1 MTEGYRQEVLNVVLA
16 QLLHER
22 GIVAAPENIIK
33 KIGKTRKLP
42 DVIVDY
48 LGLRTMI
55 EGEVADQPKAKE
67 KALNAALKRVKD
79 GIAHIGVA
87 VVYPATLRHTEFDN
101 LSRAMANSE
110 LQIAISSEAN
120 EPIYA
125 SYKVADIEGILRHTL
140 NQLIQEDIVA
150 DAVTK
155 IDAAIERFATALMT
169 QKGSL
174 YRVLQALDIQEISE
188 EKKPSLCRISGLIL
202 TNAMIFQEVLSM
214 QGGPVQNV
222 RKMRENAM
230 DNLHLHWKFIIEKI
244 NYYPIFHIA
253 VEIIENIASNYDVDQ
268 AIQILITTATELV
281 QNRAALHR
289 DLMGRIYHRL
299 LADAKYLGT
308 YYTTIPA
315 AALLLKLAI
324 QPNGIHWHDLKK
336 IQNFKVADLSC
347 GTGTLLMASADAI
360 VDNYVSSSV
369 NNGRKINFT
378 QLHKVLYED
387 SLYGYDVL
395 PSAIHLTASTLA
407 LRAPEIAF
415 KKMNLYSLPL
425 GGQFLRLGS
434 IEFINGSTLQ
444 AQDLFGA
451 APTTQQ
457 MTGTGVEEV
466 SVAKMPSLDL
476 CVMNPPFTR
485 SVGGNLLFGSSPE
498 KERAQ
503 MQKRLQQI
511 VKQQHVKANSTA
523 GLGAIFVATGDRH
536 LKEDGRIALVLPK
549 ALLSGVSWGKT
560 RELINEKYQLEYIIA
575 SHDAERWNFSESTDL
590 SEVLLI
596 ARKNNGD
603 KTKNHKNKVT
613 AVNLWRNPTTAFDAL
628 AVAHVLLR
636 DTPPD
641 LLSGQGALQIMMDK
655 RKMGEAVALDQ
666 DVVKQNWLFPCAFA
680 QSDLTRVAH
689 YLQSGTVWLP
699 GHGKVGT
706 IPLAPLNQ
714 FGVLGPDR
722 RDIHDGFDV
731 TDNVTPFPTFWGRD
745 AKSMKKLALESNMY
759 LSPLSQAK
767 AKRNLRKVEDLWPLA
782 GNVLIAEKLRMDT
795 QQLLAVRI
803 DKRVLSN
810 VWWSFALNETTD
822 KTAFEKTL
830 VLWFNSSFG
839 ILMLLLNREETE
851 GTWLGFKKPTL
862 ATQPVLDLSKLTPEQ
877 LQTLSATY
885 DRVADKELLSFPQMN
900 KDDVR
905 AEIDKAIQDAFG
917 LPDISI
923 LRTLLA
929 REPVVCMRRL

>member
-155 IDAAIERFATALMT
+155 IDAAIERFAMDMMI
-169 QKGSL
+169 QKS
-174 YRVLQALDIQEISE
+174 YAYQMIEAMDIHEISE
-188 EKKPSLCRISGLIL
+188 ERAPSLCRIAGLIL
-202 TNAMIFQEVLSM
+202 TNAMIFQEVLST
-214 QGGPVQNV
+214 QEGKV
-222 RKMRENAM
+222 RSTQKIE
-230 DNLHLHWKFIIEKI
+230 DPIKNLASHWKFIIEKI

-253 VEIIENIASNYDVDQ
+253 AEIMDNVPKNFFLDK
-268 AIQILITTATELV
+268 AIHVLRDTAVELV

-324 QPNGIHWHDLKK
+324 QPNGIAWHDLKQ
-336 IQNFKVADLSC
+336 IQDFKVADLSC

-369 NNGRKINFT
+369 NHGRKINFT
-378 QLHKVLYED
+378 KLHKVLYENM
-387 SLYGYDVL
+387 LYGYDVL

-425 GGQFLRLGS
+425 GGEFLRLGS
-434 IEFINGSTLQ
+434 IEFISGNTLQ
-444 AQDLFGA
+444 AKDLFGA

-466 SVAKMPSLDL
+466 NVAEMPSLDL

-511 VKQQHVKANSTA
+511 VKQQQVKANSTA
-523 GLGAIFVATGDRH
+523 GLGAIFVATGDRYI
-536 LKEDGRIALVLPK
+536 KEDGRIALILPK
-549 ALLSGVSWGKT
+549 ALLSGVAWGKT

-628 AVAHVLLR
+628 AIVHVLLR

-641 LLSGQGALQIMMDK
+641 LLADPGALDMMMDK
-655 RKMGEAVALDQ
+655 RKMGEAVVLDQ
-666 DVVKQNWLFPCAFA
+666 ETVKQNWLFPCAFA
-680 QSDLTRVAH
+680 QSYLTRVAYH
-689 YLQSGTVWLP
+689 LQNGDVWLP
-699 GHGKVGT
+699 GHAKVGSL
-706 IPLAPLNQ
+706 PLIALDKL
-714 FGVLGPDR
+714 GSLGPDV
-722 RDIHDGFDV
+722 RDIHDAF
-731 TDNVTPFPTFWGRD
+731 TFSEHLTPFLAFWGH
-745 AKSMKKLALESNMY
+745 SSQSVTSIEQMPNGYLA
-759 LSPLSQAK
+759 PLPAPK
-767 AKRNLRKVEDLWPLA
+767 ANRPLRKIESLWPLS
-782 GNVLIAEKLRMDT
+782 GRI
-795 QQLLAVRI
+795 LLAERLRLNTQRLFAI
-803 DKRVLSN
+803 KLPYIVLSN
-810 VWWSFALNETTD
+810 SWWEVSMQDDITDDMEKALVIWLNS
-822 KTAFEKTL
+822 TL
-830 VLWFNSSFG
+830 HL
-839 ILMLLLNREETE
+839 ILLLIHREETE
-851 GTWLGFKKPTL
+851 GAWVKFKKPTL
-862 ATQPVLDLSKLTPEQ
+862 KALPVMNPREMTEQ
-877 LQTLSATY
+877 QIQILVKTY
-885 DRVADKELLSFPQMN
+885 ERIANKALLPFPKMDT
-900 KDDVR
+900 DDVR

-929 REPVVCMRRL
+929 REPVVCMKRL